1 MTERTTPKTLVLADH
16 AQFLIETA
24 ARAPSVHNSQPWRFR
39 VGPSAIELSCDRQ
52 RQMQTDPLGR
62 EMLISCGAA
71 LFGLRLAVRSLGYLP
86 VVTLLP
92 APARPRLIARVGIG
106 AAAPMTSEE
115 RLMLEALPHR
125 HTYRGPFEPGPL
137 PDGLLAGLQHD
148 ALSEGTTLVLVE
160 GDIAYRQLAGLVAAA
175 ADQLDLDPQARAE
188 TRRWTRN
195 ADSPA
200 RDGVPARVF
209 AACGGQQPGRLR
221 QRDFDLDRRLARL
234 PAGGES
240 PAATAVLLTRGESRH
255 EWMRVGQAL
264 HRLLL
269 HAASERVFASLYT
282 QPLEIPL
289 TRALIRDR
297 LALPGHP
304 QLLLQLGRART
315 THPTA
320 RRSAAEMT
328 DP

>member
-1 MTERTTPKTLVLADH
+1 MTERTTPETLVLADH

-39 VGPSAIELSCDRQ
+39 VGPSVIELSCDR
-52 RQMQTDPLGR
+52 RRRLQTDPLGR

-92 APARPRLIARVGIG
+92 DPAQPRLIARVGIG

-125 HTYRGPFEPGPL
+125 HTYRGPFEPSPL

-148 ALSEGTTLVLVE
+148 ALSEGTTLVLID

-175 ADQLDLDPQARAE
+175 ADQLDLDPQARDE

-200 RDGVPARVF
+200 RDGVPGRVF
-209 AACGGQQPGRLR
+209 AACGGEQPGRLR

-240 PAATAVLLTRGESRH
+240 PAATAVLLTRGESQH
-255 EWMRVGQAL
+255 EWMRAGQAL

-315 THPTA
+315 EHLTA